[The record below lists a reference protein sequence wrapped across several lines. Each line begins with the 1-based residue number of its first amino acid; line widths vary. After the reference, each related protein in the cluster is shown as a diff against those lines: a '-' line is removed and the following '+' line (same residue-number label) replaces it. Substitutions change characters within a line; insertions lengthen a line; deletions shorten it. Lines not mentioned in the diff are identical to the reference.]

1 MIKPLP
7 VGIQTF
13 AQIVEGGFLYVD
25 KTQSIYDLISAAK
38 GVYFLSRPRRFG
50 KSLLVSTL
58 AEIFAGNR
66 ELFREFWLYHSAY
79 QWVQH
84 PVIRLDFSL
93 NTVKSAAE
101 LELTLARALRDIGLS
116 YGISLDDDG
125 YQYQF
130 QTLIRQLAQTNAV
143 VILIDEYDKPI
154 LDNIENKAEAQ
165 RIRDVLKGF
174 YTVIKG
180 QYLRQR
186 KEETKD
192 KSEMNRTESR
202 HGIEQLL

>member
-93 NTVKSAAE
+93 NTVKNAAE

-116 YGISLDDDG
+116 YGISLDNDGGNDG

-130 QTLIRQLAQTNAV
+130 QTLIRQLAQTNTV

-165 RIRDVLKGF
+165 RIRDVLKGWINM
-174 YTVIKG
+174 YV
-180 QYLRQR
+180 LCC
-186 KEETKD
+186 
-192 KSEMNRTESR
+192 
-202 HGIEQLL
+202 